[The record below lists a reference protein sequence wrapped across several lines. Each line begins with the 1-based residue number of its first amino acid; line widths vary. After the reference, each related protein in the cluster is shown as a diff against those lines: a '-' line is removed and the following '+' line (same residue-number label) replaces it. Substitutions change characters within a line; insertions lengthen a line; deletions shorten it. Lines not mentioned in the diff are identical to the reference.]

1 MPSANLFKG
10 LLKNIASEKGFVG
23 AGHGGFVGLTPY
35 LSMVAS
41 ILYMMAA
48 DGELSEQECSQLQ
61 SVVGG
66 DDQILRRA
74 VQYVETHS
82 IDTFLSDVPNTL
94 EGDDQFCMLMNV
106 CDSIM
111 ADGEMAKEE
120 MILFSRMLNALGQS
134 RETFKPYFQTISIK
148 NKRSVFGAFDDTA
161 AKSALT
167 PQIALAASVLYMMSS
182 DGSMA
187 AEEVGQ
193 LQVVIGQSQTLL
205 KASLKYVKE
214 IKFHQFIKLAAPL
227 LNQPQR
233 LCVLMNVCDSM
244 LADGRIDVLEKDLF
258 KRMLAEFGVS
268 EANFNGHFKNLFLK
282 NEKPQDIR
290 KGGFQE
296 SRNKH
301 DSERIKSKD
310 GAQQHFDRTI
320 EGQDPNLTAPP
331 ALTEQSELGTAITRT
346 MQENISKLSGEMAS
360 EQDMIVM
367 AENANEYE
375 KEDGVSSKRHQADV
389 TALADPE
396 VKKITQ
402 GVDSAT
408 ARAII
413 DTVEKAAGVGGSK
426 AAQNGLVDSSPARK
440 DIAGAAEIRSMR
452 DAEGA
457 ADRRSIRD
465 AEGASDTRSMKD
477 AEGAGDR
484 RSVKD
489 AEGAADRR
497 SMKDAEGA
505 ADRRSMKDADGA
517 ADVCSMK
524 DADGAADVRSMNDAD
539 GAADVRS
546 MKDAEGAADRRSM
559 KDADGAADV
568 RSMNDADGAADVR
581 SMKDAEGAADVRR
594 MTDAEGDADLRILD
608 DSDSHDNGAMI
619 LARIN
624 YLQNWT
630 NDLKT
635 ALDKHEDIHP
645 HQLKQR
651 GIVLDAIAFKPDYPV
666 ELANHAASRQRALR
680 AQNSGLLS
688 KADNIHQ
695 LGSESMSQSGYEELK
710 AKVAVLTTALI
721 IAQGFSSYGLN
732 TAQNELMFH
741 QMQITNAHASFQA
754 ASVQQTIYQVSAD
767 QLDLNIAKKDG
778 YASEQLDLAAKNATD
793 YRAKSDSIESSP
805 QRNDGKKELKET
817 VKRNEAFSSIQ
828 SLKLRWFGVANGL
841 LMFGFFLT
849 FFGLFFKSRLAMTGS
864 TAVSLL
870 GTLVTINGFY
880 LFV

>member
-489 AEGAADRR
+489 AEGAAD
-497 SMKDAEGA
+497 G
-505 ADRRSMKDADGA
+505 RSMKDAD
-517 ADVCSMK
+517 
-524 DADGAADVRSMNDAD
+524 
-539 GAADVRS
+539 
-546 MKDAEGAADRRSM
+546 GAADRRSM

>member
-167 PQIALAASVLYMMSS
+167 PQIALAASVLYMMSA

-310 GAQQHFDRTI
+310 DAQQHFDRTI

-457 ADRRSIRD
+457 ADRRS
-465 AEGASDTRSMKD
+465 
-477 AEGAGDR
+477 
-484 RSVKD
+484 
-489 AEGAADRR
+489 
-497 SMKDAEGA
+497 
-505 ADRRSMKDADGA
+505 
-517 ADVCSMK
+517 MK

-568 RSMNDADGAADVR
+568 RSMKDAEGATDR
-581 SMKDAEGAADVRR
+581 RRMRDAEGAADVRR
-594 MTDAEGDADLRILD
+594 MKDAEGDADLRILD

-619 LARIN
+619 LARID

-651 GIVLDAIAFKPDYPV
+651 GIVLDAIAFKPEYPV

-710 AKVAVLTTALI
+710 VKVAVLTTALI

-793 YRAKSDSIESSP
+793 YRAKSDSIETSP

>member
-546 MKDAEGAADRRSM
+546 MKDAEGAAD
-559 KDADGAADV
+559 
-568 RSMNDADGAADVR
+568 
-581 SMKDAEGAADVRR
+581 VRR

-651 GIVLDAIAFKPDYPV
+651 GIGLDAIAFKPDYPV

>member
-524 DADGAADVRSMNDAD
+524 DS
-539 GAADVRS
+539 
-546 MKDAEGAADRRSM
+546 
-559 KDADGAADV
+559 DGAADV

>member
-477 AEGAGDR
+477 ADGAGDR
-484 RSVKD
+484 RSMKDAEGAADVRRMKD

-505 ADRRSMKDADGA
+505 ADRRRM
-517 ADVCSMK
+517 
-524 DADGAADVRSMNDAD
+524 R
-539 GAADVRS
+539 
-546 MKDAEGAADRRSM
+546 
-559 KDADGAADV
+559 
-568 RSMNDADGAADVR
+568 
-581 SMKDAEGAADVRR
+581 DAEGAADVRR
-594 MTDAEGDADLRILD
+594 MKDAEGDADLRILD

-619 LARIN
+619 LARID

>member
-310 GAQQHFDRTI
+310 DAQQHFDRTI

-396 VKKITQ
+396 EKK
-402 GVDSAT
+402 
-408 ARAII
+408 
-413 DTVEKAAGVGGSK
+413 
-426 AAQNGLVDSSPARK
+426 
-440 DIAGAAEIRSMR
+440 
-452 DAEGA
+452 
-457 ADRRSIRD
+457 
-465 AEGASDTRSMKD
+465 
-477 AEGAGDR
+477 
-484 RSVKD
+484 
-489 AEGAADRR
+489 
-497 SMKDAEGA
+497 
-505 ADRRSMKDADGA
+505 
-517 ADVCSMK
+517 
-524 DADGAADVRSMNDAD
+524 
-539 GAADVRS
+539 
-546 MKDAEGAADRRSM
+546 
-559 KDADGAADV
+559 
-568 RSMNDADGAADVR
+568 
-581 SMKDAEGAADVRR
+581 
-594 MTDAEGDADLRILD
+594 
-608 DSDSHDNGAMI
+608 
-619 LARIN
+619 
-624 YLQNWT
+624 
-630 NDLKT
+630 
-635 ALDKHEDIHP
+635 
-645 HQLKQR
+645 
-651 GIVLDAIAFKPDYPV
+651 
-666 ELANHAASRQRALR
+666 
-680 AQNSGLLS
+680 
-688 KADNIHQ
+688 
-695 LGSESMSQSGYEELK
+695 
-710 AKVAVLTTALI
+710 
-721 IAQGFSSYGLN
+721 
-732 TAQNELMFH
+732 
-741 QMQITNAHASFQA
+741 
-754 ASVQQTIYQVSAD
+754 
-767 QLDLNIAKKDG
+767 
-778 YASEQLDLAAKNATD
+778 
-793 YRAKSDSIESSP
+793 
-805 QRNDGKKELKET
+805 
-817 VKRNEAFSSIQ
+817 
-828 SLKLRWFGVANGL
+828 
-841 LMFGFFLT
+841 
-849 FFGLFFKSRLAMTGS
+849 
-864 TAVSLL
+864 
-870 GTLVTINGFY
+870 
-880 LFV
+880 

>member
-310 GAQQHFDRTI
+310 DAQQHFDRTI

-331 ALTEQSELGTAITRT
+331 ALTEQSELGTAISRT

-402 GVDSAT
+402 GVDSAK

-440 DIAGAAEIRSMR
+440 DIAGAAEIRSIR

-484 RSVKD
+484 RS
-489 AEGAADRR
+489 
-497 SMKDAEGA
+497 MKDAEGA
-505 ADRRSMKDADGA
+505 TDRRRM
-517 ADVCSMK
+517 
-524 DADGAADVRSMNDAD
+524 R
-539 GAADVRS
+539 
-546 MKDAEGAADRRSM
+546 
-559 KDADGAADV
+559 
-568 RSMNDADGAADVR
+568 
-581 SMKDAEGAADVRR
+581 DAEGAADVRR
-594 MTDAEGDADLRILD
+594 MKDAEGDADLRILD

-619 LARIN
+619 LARID

-630 NDLKT
+630 NYLKT

-651 GIVLDAIAFKPDYPV
+651 GIVLDAIAFKPDYLV

-793 YRAKSDSIESSP
+793 YRAKSDSIETSP

>member
-477 AEGAGDR
+477 AEGA
-484 RSVKD
+484 
-489 AEGAADRR
+489 
-497 SMKDAEGA
+497 

-517 ADVCSMK
+517 ADVC
-524 DADGAADVRSMNDAD
+524 
-539 GAADVRS
+539 
-546 MKDAEGAADRRSM
+546 SM

>member
-546 MKDAEGAADRRSM
+546 MKDAEGAAD
-559 KDADGAADV
+559 
-568 RSMNDADGAADVR
+568 
-581 SMKDAEGAADVRR
+581 VRR

>member
-167 PQIALAASVLYMMSS
+167 PQIALAASVLYMMSA

-331 ALTEQSELGTAITRT
+331 ALTEQSELGTAISRT

-546 MKDAEGAADRRSM
+546 MKDAEGAAD
-559 KDADGAADV
+559 
-568 RSMNDADGAADVR
+568 
-581 SMKDAEGAADVRR
+581 VRR

-619 LARIN
+619 LARID

>member
-517 ADVCSMK
+517 ADV
-524 DADGAADVRSMNDAD
+524 
-539 GAADVRS
+539 
-546 MKDAEGAADRRSM
+546 
-559 KDADGAADV
+559 

>member
-148 NKRSVFGAFDDTA
+148 NKRSVLGVFDDTA

-167 PQIALAASVLYMMSS
+167 PQIALAASVLYMMSA

-193 LQVVIGQSQTLL
+193 LQVVIGQSKTLL

-282 NEKPQDIR
+282 NEKLQGIR

-310 GAQQHFDRTI
+310 DAQQHFDRTI

-331 ALTEQSELGTAITRT
+331 ALTEQSELGTAISRT

-396 VKKITQ
+396 EKKITQ

-440 DIAGAAEIRSMR
+440 DIAGAAEIRS
-452 DAEGA
+452 
-457 ADRRSIRD
+457 IRD

-484 RSVKD
+484 RS
-489 AEGAADRR
+489 
-497 SMKDAEGA
+497 MKDAE
-505 ADRRSMKDADGA
+505 
-517 ADVCSMK
+517 
-524 DADGAADVRSMNDAD
+524 

-546 MKDAEGAADRRSM
+546 MKDAEGATDRRRM
-559 KDADGAADV
+559 
-568 RSMNDADGAADVR
+568 R
-581 SMKDAEGAADVRR
+581 DAEGAADVRR
-594 MTDAEGDADLRILD
+594 MKDAEGDADLRILD

-619 LARIN
+619 LARID

-793 YRAKSDSIESSP
+793 YRAKSDSIETSP

>member
-148 NKRSVFGAFDDTA
+148 NKRSVLGVFDDTA

-167 PQIALAASVLYMMSS
+167 PQIALAASVLYMMSA

-193 LQVVIGQSQTLL
+193 LQVVIGQSKTLL

-310 GAQQHFDRTI
+310 DAQQHFDRTI

-331 ALTEQSELGTAITRT
+331 ALTEQSELGTAISRT

-396 VKKITQ
+396 EKK
-402 GVDSAT
+402 
-408 ARAII
+408 
-413 DTVEKAAGVGGSK
+413 
-426 AAQNGLVDSSPARK
+426 
-440 DIAGAAEIRSMR
+440 
-452 DAEGA
+452 
-457 ADRRSIRD
+457 
-465 AEGASDTRSMKD
+465 
-477 AEGAGDR
+477 
-484 RSVKD
+484 
-489 AEGAADRR
+489 
-497 SMKDAEGA
+497 
-505 ADRRSMKDADGA
+505 
-517 ADVCSMK
+517 
-524 DADGAADVRSMNDAD
+524 
-539 GAADVRS
+539 
-546 MKDAEGAADRRSM
+546 
-559 KDADGAADV
+559 
-568 RSMNDADGAADVR
+568 
-581 SMKDAEGAADVRR
+581 
-594 MTDAEGDADLRILD
+594 
-608 DSDSHDNGAMI
+608 
-619 LARIN
+619 
-624 YLQNWT
+624 
-630 NDLKT
+630 
-635 ALDKHEDIHP
+635 
-645 HQLKQR
+645 
-651 GIVLDAIAFKPDYPV
+651 
-666 ELANHAASRQRALR
+666 
-680 AQNSGLLS
+680 
-688 KADNIHQ
+688 
-695 LGSESMSQSGYEELK
+695 
-710 AKVAVLTTALI
+710 
-721 IAQGFSSYGLN
+721 
-732 TAQNELMFH
+732 
-741 QMQITNAHASFQA
+741 
-754 ASVQQTIYQVSAD
+754 
-767 QLDLNIAKKDG
+767 
-778 YASEQLDLAAKNATD
+778 
-793 YRAKSDSIESSP
+793 
-805 QRNDGKKELKET
+805 
-817 VKRNEAFSSIQ
+817 
-828 SLKLRWFGVANGL
+828 
-841 LMFGFFLT
+841 
-849 FFGLFFKSRLAMTGS
+849 
-864 TAVSLL
+864 
-870 GTLVTINGFY
+870 
-880 LFV
+880 

>member
-94 EGDDQFCMLMNV
+94 EGDDQFCMFMNV

-148 NKRSVFGAFDDTA
+148 NKRSVLGAFDDTA

-331 ALTEQSELGTAITRT
+331 ALTEQSELGTAISRT

-517 ADVCSMK
+517 ADV
-524 DADGAADVRSMNDAD
+524 
-539 GAADVRS
+539 RS
-546 MKDAEGAADRRSM
+546 MKDAEGATDRRRM
-559 KDADGAADV
+559 
-568 RSMNDADGAADVR
+568 R
-581 SMKDAEGAADVRR
+581 DAEGAADVRR
-594 MTDAEGDADLRILD
+594 MKDAEGDADLRILD

-741 QMQITNAHASFQA
+741 QVQITNAHASFQA

>member
-489 AEGAADRR
+489 AEGAADVRR
-497 SMKDAEGA
+497 MTDAE
-505 ADRRSMKDADGA
+505 
-517 ADVCSMK
+517 
-524 DADGAADVRSMNDAD
+524 
-539 GAADVRS
+539 
-546 MKDAEGAADRRSM
+546 
-559 KDADGAADV
+559 
-568 RSMNDADGAADVR
+568 GAADVR

>member
-1 MPSANLFKG
+1 MS
-10 LLKNIASEKGFVG
+10 
-23 AGHGGFVGLTPY
+23 HGGSVGLTPY
-35 LSMVAS
+35 LAMVAS

-82 IDTFLSDVPNTL
+82 IDHFLSEIPNAL
-94 EGDDQFCMLMNV
+94 EEDDRLCMLMNV
-106 CDSIM
+106 CDSMM
-111 ADGEMAKEE
+111 ADGEMAKAE
-120 MILFSRMLNALGQS
+120 MSLFSRMLNALGQS

-148 NKRSVFGAFDDTA
+148 NKRSVFGVFDDTA
-161 AKSALT
+161 VTNALT
-167 PQIALAASVLYMMSS
+167 PQVALAASVLYMMSA

-193 LQVVIGQSQTLL
+193 LQVVIGQSQALL

-214 IKFHQFIKLAAPL
+214 IKFHQFIKLATPL

-244 LADGRIDVLEKDLF
+244 LADGRIDILEKDLF

-290 KGGFQE
+290 TGGFKE

-301 DSERIKSKD
+301 NSERIKSKED
-310 GAQQHFDRTI
+310 AQQHFDRTI

-331 ALTEQSELGTAITRT
+331 ALTEQSELGTAINRT
-346 MQENISKLSGEMAS
+346 MQENISKFSGEMAS

-396 VKKITQ
+396 AQKITQ
-402 GVDSAT
+402 GDDSTA

-413 DTVEKAAGVGGSK
+413 DTVVKAAGVGGSK
-426 AAQNGLVDSSPARK
+426 TTRNELVDSSPARK
-440 DIAGAAEIRSMR
+440 DIAGAAEIRSIR
-452 DAEGA
+452 DAEGG
-457 ADRRSIRD
+457 ADRRSMKDADGAADVRSMKD
-465 AEGASDTRSMKD
+465 AEGASDTRSI
-477 AEGAGDR
+477 R
-484 RSVKD
+484 D

-505 ADRRSMKDADGA
+505 AD
-517 ADVCSMK
+517 
-524 DADGAADVRSMNDAD
+524 
-539 GAADVRS
+539 
-546 MKDAEGAADRRSM
+546 
-559 KDADGAADV
+559 
-568 RSMNDADGAADVR
+568 
-581 SMKDAEGAADVRR
+581 VRR
-594 MTDAEGDADLRILD
+594 MKDAEGDADLRILD

-619 LARIN
+619 LARID

-666 ELANHAASRQRALR
+666 ALANHAASRQRALC

-741 QMQITNAHASFQA
+741 QVQITNAHASFQA

-767 QLDLNIAKKDG
+767 QLDLNMAKKDG
-778 YASEQLDLAAKNATD
+778 YASEQLDLATKNATD
-793 YRAKSDSIESSP
+793 YRAKSESIETSP
-805 QRNDGKKELKET
+805 QRNDGKKELKES
-817 VKRNEAFSSIQ
+817 VKRNEALSSIQ

>member
-426 AAQNGLVDSSPARK
+426 AAQNGLVDSSPARR

-546 MKDAEGAADRRSM
+546 MKDAEGAAD
-559 KDADGAADV
+559 
-568 RSMNDADGAADVR
+568 
-581 SMKDAEGAADVRR
+581 VRR

-619 LARIN
+619 LARID

>member
-396 VKKITQ
+396 VKNITQ

-426 AAQNGLVDSSPARK
+426 AAQNGLVDSSPARR

-505 ADRRSMKDADGA
+505 ADRRRMKDADGA
-517 ADVCSMK
+517 ADVC
-524 DADGAADVRSMNDAD
+524 
-539 GAADVRS
+539 
-546 MKDAEGAADRRSM
+546 SM

>member
-320 EGQDPNLTAPP
+320 EGQDPNLTSPP

-489 AEGAADRR
+489 AEGAADR
-497 SMKDAEGA
+497 
-505 ADRRSMKDADGA
+505 
-517 ADVCSMK
+517 
-524 DADGAADVRSMNDAD
+524 
-539 GAADVRS
+539 RS

>member
-23 AGHGGFVGLTPY
+23 MSHGGSVGLTPY
-35 LSMVAS
+35 LAMVAS

-82 IDTFLSDVPNTL
+82 IDHFLSEIPNAL
-94 EGDDQFCMLMNV
+94 EEDDRLCMLMNV
-106 CDSIM
+106 CDSMM
-111 ADGEMAKEE
+111 ADGEMAKAE
-120 MILFSRMLNALGQS
+120 MSLFSRMLNALGQS

-148 NKRSVFGAFDDTA
+148 NKRSVFGVFDDTA
-161 AKSALT
+161 VTNALT
-167 PQIALAASVLYMMSS
+167 PQVALAASVLYMMSA

-187 AEEVGQ
+187 TEEVGQ
-193 LQVVIGQSQTLL
+193 LQVVIGQSQALL

-214 IKFHQFIKLAAPL
+214 IKFHQFIKLATPL

-244 LADGRIDVLEKDLF
+244 LADGRIDILEKDLF
-258 KRMLAEFGVS
+258 KRMLAEFGVP

-290 KGGFQE
+290 TGGFKE

-301 DSERIKSKD
+301 NSERIKSKED
-310 GAQQHFDRTI
+310 AQQHFDRTI

-331 ALTEQSELGTAITRT
+331 ALTEQSELGTAINRT

-396 VKKITQ
+396 AQKITQ
-402 GVDSAT
+402 GDDSTA

-413 DTVEKAAGVGGSK
+413 DTVVKAAGVGGSK
-426 AAQNGLVDSSPARK
+426 TTRNELVDSSPARK
-440 DIAGAAEIRSMR
+440 DIAGAAEIRS
-452 DAEGA
+452 
-457 ADRRSIRD
+457 IRD
-465 AEGASDTRSMKD
+465 AEG
-477 AEGAGDR
+477 G
-484 RSVKD
+484 
-489 AEGAADRR
+489 ADRR

-505 ADRRSMKDADGA
+505 ADT
-517 ADVCSMK
+517 
-524 DADGAADVRSMNDAD
+524 
-539 GAADVRS
+539 RS
-546 MKDAEGAADRRSM
+546 MKDAEGAADT
-559 KDADGAADV
+559 
-568 RSMNDADGAADVR
+568 R

-594 MTDAEGDADLRILD
+594 MKDAEGDADLRILD

-619 LARIN
+619 LARID

-666 ELANHAASRQRALR
+666 ALANHAASRQRALC

-741 QMQITNAHASFQA
+741 QVQITNAHASFQA

-767 QLDLNIAKKDG
+767 QLDLNMAKKDG
-778 YASEQLDLAAKNATD
+778 YASEQLDLATKNATD
-793 YRAKSDSIESSP
+793 YRAKSESIETSP

-817 VKRNEAFSSIQ
+817 VKRNEALSSIQ

>member
-134 RETFKPYFQTISIK
+134 RETFKPYFYTISIK

-310 GAQQHFDRTI
+310 DAQQHFDRTI

-331 ALTEQSELGTAITRT
+331 ALTEQSELGTAISRT

-389 TALADPE
+389 KALADPE

-402 GVDSAT
+402 SVDSAT

-413 DTVEKAAGVGGSK
+413 NIVEKAAGVGGSK

-440 DIAGAAEIRSMR
+440 DIAGAAEIRSIR

-484 RSVKD
+484 RS
-489 AEGAADRR
+489 
-497 SMKDAEGA
+497 MKDAE
-505 ADRRSMKDADGA
+505 
-517 ADVCSMK
+517 
-524 DADGAADVRSMNDAD
+524 GAADVRSMNDAD

-559 KDADGAADV
+559 KDAEGAADT
-568 RSMNDADGAADVR
+568 R
-581 SMKDAEGAADVRR
+581 SMKDAEGATDRRRMRDAEGAADVRR
-594 MTDAEGDADLRILD
+594 MKDAEGDADLRILD

-619 LARIN
+619 LARID

>member
-301 DSERIKSKD
+301 DSERIKRKD
-310 GAQQHFDRTI
+310 GAQQNFDRTI

-497 SMKDAEGA
+497 SMKDA
-505 ADRRSMKDADGA
+505 DGA
-517 ADVCSMK
+517 ADVC
-524 DADGAADVRSMNDAD
+524 
-539 GAADVRS
+539 
-546 MKDAEGAADRRSM
+546 SM

>member
-148 NKRSVFGAFDDTA
+148 NKRSVLGAFDDTA

-310 GAQQHFDRTI
+310 DAQQHFDRTI

-331 ALTEQSELGTAITRT
+331 ALTEQSELGTAISRT

-465 AEGASDTRSMKD
+465 AEGA
-477 AEGAGDR
+477 ADR
-484 RSVKD
+484 RSIRD

-505 ADRRSMKDADGA
+505 ADR
-517 ADVCSMK
+517 
-524 DADGAADVRSMNDAD
+524 
-539 GAADVRS
+539 RS

>member
-1 MPSANLFKG
+1 
-10 LLKNIASEKGFVG
+10 
-23 AGHGGFVGLTPY
+23 
-35 LSMVAS
+35 
-41 ILYMMAA
+41 
-48 DGELSEQECSQLQ
+48 
-61 SVVGG
+61 
-66 DDQILRRA
+66 
-74 VQYVETHS
+74 
-82 IDTFLSDVPNTL
+82 
-94 EGDDQFCMLMNV
+94 
-106 CDSIM
+106 
-111 ADGEMAKEE
+111 
-120 MILFSRMLNALGQS
+120 
-134 RETFKPYFQTISIK
+134 
-148 NKRSVFGAFDDTA
+148 
-161 AKSALT
+161 
-167 PQIALAASVLYMMSS
+167 
-182 DGSMA
+182 
-187 AEEVGQ
+187 
-193 LQVVIGQSQTLL
+193 
-205 KASLKYVKE
+205 
-214 IKFHQFIKLAAPL
+214 
-227 LNQPQR
+227 
-233 LCVLMNVCDSM
+233 
-244 LADGRIDVLEKDLF
+244 
-258 KRMLAEFGVS
+258 
-268 EANFNGHFKNLFLK
+268 
-282 NEKPQDIR
+282 
-290 KGGFQE
+290 
-296 SRNKH
+296 
-301 DSERIKSKD
+301 
-310 GAQQHFDRTI
+310 
-320 EGQDPNLTAPP
+320 
-331 ALTEQSELGTAITRT
+331 
-346 MQENISKLSGEMAS
+346 
-360 EQDMIVM
+360 
-367 AENANEYE
+367 
-375 KEDGVSSKRHQADV
+375 
-389 TALADPE
+389 
-396 VKKITQ
+396 
-402 GVDSAT
+402 
-408 ARAII
+408 
-413 DTVEKAAGVGGSK
+413 
-426 AAQNGLVDSSPARK
+426 
-440 DIAGAAEIRSMR
+440 
-452 DAEGA
+452 
-457 ADRRSIRD
+457 
-465 AEGASDTRSMKD
+465 
-477 AEGAGDR
+477 
-484 RSVKD
+484 
-489 AEGAADRR
+489 
-497 SMKDAEGA
+497 
-505 ADRRSMKDADGA
+505 
-517 ADVCSMK
+517 
-524 DADGAADVRSMNDAD
+524 
-539 GAADVRS
+539 
-546 MKDAEGAADRRSM
+546 
-559 KDADGAADV
+559 
-568 RSMNDADGAADVR
+568 MNDADGAADVR